1 MELLRVADAMSIRA
15 SILPKDEGKAFI
27 LSVLERFKP
36 WKKEGHLAI
45 GDGAKRMA
53 TEKHESSFSSTIA
66 KTPAMIFFEQ
76 NRINQHDVVVVENA
90 REISTLIANSH
101 GMEYFISDKAIS
113 YLISVN
119 WYAIEYVG
127 DIDLQPI

>member
-1 MELLRVADAMSIRA
+1 
-15 SILPKDEGKAFI
+15 
-27 LSVLERFKP
+27 
-36 WKKEGHLAI
+36 
-45 GDGAKRMA
+45 
-53 TEKHESSFSSTIA
+53 
-66 KTPAMIFFEQ
+66 MIFFEQ